1 MEHLRELANA
11 DALARRWGKKCD
23 LVMLLGVGD
32 ENYFIRVQAG
42 AVASVDAADGKI
54 RSWDF
59 AIRGPKSAWEAFWA
73 TVPAPTYHDLIAMRA
88 CGHITIEGNLQ
99 KFFAN
104 ILYVK
109 RLLELPRAKRDA
121 A

>member
-1 MEHLRELANA
+1 MEQLRQIANA
-11 DALARRWGKKCD
+11 DALARRWGKNCTF
-23 LVMLLGVGD
+23 VMLLGVGD
-32 ENYFIRVQAG
+32 ENYFIRVQDG
-42 AVASVDAADGKI
+42 AVASVEAADGRI

-59 AIRGPKSAWEAFWA
+59 ALRGAASAWQKFWEP
-73 TVPAPTYHDLIAMRA
+73 VPPPTFHDPIAMRA
-88 CGHITIEGNLQ
+88 CGHITIEGNLH

-109 RLLELPRAKRDA
+109 RLLELPRAARDA